1 MSRVFWFAVGAG
13 TGVYAMVKTRRA
25 AERLTPAGIGD
36 QIGALTFGARLFR
49 DEVMVGMSERESQL
63 REDLAVLDSGPG
75 DGAIPEQAQRP
86 QQLSVTQGSG
96 RGSN

>member
-36 QIGALTFGARLFR
+36 QIGALTFAARLFR
-49 DEVMVGMSERESQL
+49 DEVVVGMSERESQL
-63 REDLAVLDSGPG
+63 REDLAVLDSGPS

>member
-1 MSRVFWFAVGAG
+1 VSRFFWFAVGAG

-36 QIGALTFGARLFR
+36 QVGALTFGARLFR
-49 DEVMVGMSERESQL
+49 DEVIVGMSERESQL
-63 REDLAVLDSGPG
+63 REDLGVLDSGTE
-75 DGAIPEQAQRP
+75 GAQPP

>member
-13 TGVYAMVKTRRA
+13 TGVYAIVKTRRA

-49 DEVMVGMSERESQL
+49 DEVVVGMSERESQL
-63 REDLAVLDSGPG
+63 REHLAVLDAGT
-75 DGAIPEQAQRP
+75 DPEQAQRP
-86 QQLSVTQGSG
+86 PQLSVQGSG

>member
-1 MSRVFWFAVGAG
+1 VSRVFWFAVGAG
-13 TGVYAMVKTRRA
+13 TGVYAVVKTKRA

-49 DEVMVGMSERESQL
+49 DEVVVGMGERESQL
-63 REDLAVLDSGPG
+63 REHLGVLDAGP
-75 DGAIPEQAQRP
+75 DPEGAK
-86 QQLSVTQGSG
+86 QLSVAQGSG

>member
-25 AERLTPAGIGD
+25 AERFTPAGIGD

-49 DEVMVGMSERESQL
+49 DEVVVGMGERESQL
-63 REDLAVLDSGPG
+63 REHLGVLDAGPAAEG
-75 DGAIPEQAQRP
+75 AQRP
-86 QQLSVTQGSG
+86 RQLSVTHGSG

>member
-1 MSRVFWFAVGAG
+1 VSRVFWFAVGAG

-36 QIGALTFGARLFR
+36 QLGALSFGARLFR
-49 DEVMVGMSERESQL
+49 DEVVVGMSERESQL
-63 REDLAVLDSGPG
+63 REHLAVLDSGP
-75 DGAIPEQAQRP
+75 APEQAQRP

>member
-13 TGVYAMVKTRRA
+13 AGVYAMVKTRRA

-49 DEVMVGMSERESQL
+49 DEVMVGMTERESQL
-63 REDLAVLDSGPG
+63 RDDLAVLDAGST
-75 DGAIPEQAQRP
+75 ESAQRP
-86 QQLSVTQGSG
+86 QRLSVTQGSG